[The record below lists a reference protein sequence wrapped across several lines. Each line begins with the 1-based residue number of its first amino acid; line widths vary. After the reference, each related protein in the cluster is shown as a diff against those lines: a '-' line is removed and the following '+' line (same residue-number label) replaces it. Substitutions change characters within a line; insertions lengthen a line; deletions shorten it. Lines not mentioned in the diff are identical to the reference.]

1 MKSYLSGM
9 PECKFGINDK
19 IVVDAKGKSGEGGAA
34 GETGRTKSS
43 IAIDD
48 CQASTR
54 LGSNLSVLIVVDLEH
69 FYMIEC

>member
-1 MKSYLSGM
+1 M

-19 IVVDAKGKSGEGGAA
+19 IVVDSKGKSGEGGAG

-48 CQASTR
+48 CQE
-54 LGSNLSVLIVVDLEH
+54 SVKIGGIIALNMV
-69 FYMIEC
+69 FS

>member
-1 MKSYLSGM
+1 M

-54 LGSNLSVLIVVDLEH
+54 FELIW
-69 FYMIEC
+69 